1 MILGKFGWFL
11 FIIFYPDLLIFGAVG
26 VGEGS
31 ALRYCFLFIYLFII
45 FFFGGGGGIENV
57 FNIGRSTASV
67 RQPTNF
73 AFKCIQVFCGHRIIG
88 LTISSIFFLL
98 AIVENSR

>member
-1 MILGKFGWFL
+1 MVFIYYLLSRFINFWRGGGWRRKCLALL
-11 FIIFYPDLLIFGAVG
+11 FFIY
-26 VGEGS
+26 
-31 ALRYCFLFIYLFII
+31 LFIYLFIY
-45 FFFGGGGGIENV
+45 FFLGGGGGIEKV
-57 FNIGRSTASV
+57 LKIGRSTASV

>member
-1 MILGKFGWFL
+1 MPC
-11 FIIFYPDLLIFGAVG
+11 FIVFY
-26 VGEGS
+26 
-31 ALRYCFLFIYLFII
+31 LFIYLFIY
-45 FFFGGGGGIENV
+45 FGRGGGGIENV
-57 FNIGRSTASV
+57 LKIGRSTASV

>member
-1 MILGKFGWFL
+1 MVFIYYLLSRFINFWRGGGWRRKCLALL
-11 FIIFYPDLLIFGAVG
+11 F
-26 VGEGS
+26 
-31 ALRYCFLFIYLFII
+31 FIYLFIY
-45 FFFGGGGGIENV
+45 FFWGGGGIENV
-57 FNIGRSTASV
+57 LKIGRSTASV

-73 AFKCIQVFCGHRIIG
+73 AFKCIQVFCGYRIIG